1 MASISRSY
9 RPQIFHD
16 VTDQEGIKE
25 TLRLEIATGKIGH
38 AYLFGGPRGVGK
50 TTTARIF
57 AKALNCEQPVQGE
70 PCTTCSACQDFAAG
84 RMMDVI
90 EMDAASNT
98 GVENVRE
105 AIIEHV
111 RFAPVRKRKIYILD
125 EAHMLSNNSWNALLK
140 TVEEPP
146 AYAVFIFITTEVHR
160 VPATIISR
168 CQRFDFTR
176 ISDAHLADR
185 VRMIAQQEGATI
197 DPVVVSSI
205 VAKAD
210 GCLRDGETILGQLL
224 SLGETKITPELASI
238 VLPLS
243 RLPMAAHLLE
253 TWSRRVLSDGLA
265 AVATLED
272 EGIPLQPIFDDAIQ
286 TVRLLLLAD
295 GSDAW
300 RKKLLEGDEGQKAV
314 AKLVGVFTPAELA
327 DMALLLMERRRDAKQ
342 GADPRFCLELAAAAV
357 CLGLL
362 PHAMSTSVPP
372 PIQKPP
378 HAPIGSKPGSAVP
391 IPITSSSA
399 PVKISTQTEP
409 ISQLVSEHPSSGEMP
424 SFSTF
429 ASHWQAVVR
438 AVEEQSASLAFVL
451 KITRPLS
458 LEDGKVLLGFQYS
471 FHKEKVLG
479 DLRNRRVLDEA
490 ITKVFKATI
499 RLEGTVA
506 TPNEQSE
513 VTLASRDAVGS
524 IMHVFG
530 GVLEEGVA

>member
-1 MASISRSY
+1 MASISRLY
-9 RPQIFHD
+9 RPQTFHD
-16 VTDQEGIKE
+16 VTDQEGVKE
-25 TLRLEIATGKIGH
+25 TLRLEIAAGKIGH

-57 AKALNCEQPVQGE
+57 AKALNCEQPVEGE
-70 PCTTCSACQDFAAG
+70 PCTTCAACQDFAAG
-84 RMMDVI
+84 KMLDVI

-111 RFAPVRKRKIYILD
+111 RFAPMRKRKVYILD

-160 VPATIISR
+160 VPATIVSR

-176 ISDAHLADR
+176 ISDLRLAER
-185 VRMIAQQEGATI
+185 IRKIAQEEGVTVDSQVI
-197 DPVVVSSI
+197 SSI
-205 VAKAD
+205 VAKSD
-210 GCLRDGETILGQLL
+210 GCLRDGETLLSQLL
-224 SLGETKITPELASI
+224 SLGEKSITPELASI

-243 RLPMAAHLLE
+243 RLPLAAQVLE
-253 TWSRRVLSDGLA
+253 TWSHRILADGLEA
-265 AVATLED
+265 IAKLED
-272 EGIPLQPIFDDAIQ
+272 DGIPLQTIFDDMIQ

-300 RKKLLEGDEGQKAV
+300 RKKLVEGDEGQKAV
-314 AKLVGVFTPAELA
+314 ATLIRVFSPGELA

-357 CLGLL
+357 CLNLL
-362 PHAMSTSVPP
+362 PHAVTPSIIPSKEPPYVPP
-372 PIQKPP
+372 ISS
-378 HAPIGSKPGSAVP
+378 AGSATPTTPSIVP
-391 IPITSSSA
+391 PSSPKQTVPTSL
-399 PVKISTQTEP
+399 PT
-409 ISQLVSEHPSSGEMP
+409 SQLSSHGEMP

-429 ASHWQAVVR
+429 AALWQTVVR
-438 AVEEQSASLAFVL
+438 TVEEQSASLAFVL

-458 LEDGKVLLGFQYS
+458 LEDGKAVLGFQYS

-490 ITKVFKATI
+490 ITKVFHTTI

-506 TPNEQSE
+506 MPNEQSE